1 MFGTTLVP
9 LDEQIPPRGRLI
21 AVERAVAASPERVF
35 DFLADLRNHW
45 RLERRFL
52 ELDELGE
59 DGGTI
64 RLEGA
69 GPVADRSDSRPRGG
83 ATLGG
88 VAGRADLSGGTVG
101 LVSWDIRPFRSGS
114 IVRLSAEVPEA
125 SLWDRLFLA
134 LGGRAWFGRPF
145 RRALENLDTVDEQAA
160 PQHRDSPATSSTLW

>member
-1 MFGTTLVP
+1 M
-9 LDEQIPPRGRLI
+9 I
-21 AVERAVAASPERVF
+21 AVERTVAAPPERVF

-64 RLEGA
+64 RLK
-69 GPVADRSDSRPRGG
+69 GPLGLSRTVQTRVLEAERPVR
-83 ATLGG
+83 
-88 VAGRADLSGGTVG
+88 VAGRADLRGGTVG
-101 LVSWDIRPFRSGS
+101 LVAWHIRPSGSGS

-134 LGGRAWFGRPF
+134 LGGRAWFKGLF
-145 RRALENLDTVDEQAA
+145 RRALENLDTVA
-160 PQHRDSPATSSTLW
+160 